1 LVSAAEESGNVSDE
15 LSIPRP
21 GYAGRRPRAAGL
33 DAGTRRLLM
42 IAGGIVAGAVVV
54 AGGANMMRH
63 RSAGEVPVVQAD
75 NRPIR
80 VKPENPGGLQVAGV
94 GNDIFSGGND
104 TDGSK
109 LAPPPEVPNPKALM
123 PPAAPPVAASVAS
136 PMAAPTAPPT
146 TASPGIAAAPPA
158 APVVREPVVAPRVA
172 PHGGT
177 HEASARSAAAKPVQP
192 APLAKP
198 APLPAAVAEKHP
210 APTGTTTTTG
220 TGKGAAV
227 QLAAL
232 SSEDAAKSEWQ
243 LLVKRM
249 PDLLGSHQ
257 PSFAKTERDGRTYWR
272 VRTGGFGDVAQ
283 ARAFCDKVRGK
294 GGGCTVADF

>member
-1 LVSAAEESGNVSDE
+1 VSDE

-42 IAGGIVAGAVVV
+42 IAGGIIAGAVVV
-54 AGGANMMRH
+54 AGGSSLIRH

-75 NRPIR
+75 SRPIR

-109 LAPPPEVPNPKALM
+109 LAPPPEVPNPKALI
-123 PPAAPPVAASVAS
+123 PPAAPP
-136 PMAAPTAPPT
+136 APPPVV
-146 TASPGIAAAPPA
+146 TAAQPSAPPA
-158 APVVREPVVAPRVA
+158 VRETVAAPRVA
-172 PHGGT
+172 APQGGT
-177 HEASARSAAAKPVQP
+177 SQHEASAAPVAVKP
-192 APLAKP
+192 APAAPPVAKP
-198 APLPAAVAEKHP
+198 APLPAAAASEKHP
-210 APTGTTTTTG
+210 AAN
-220 TGKGAAV
+220 GKGATI

-243 LLVKRM
+243 LLLKRM
-249 PDLLGSHQ
+249 PDLLGGHQ
-257 PSFAKTERDGRTYWR
+257 PSFAKTEHDGRTYWR

-283 ARAFCDKVRGK
+283 ARVFCDKVRGK
-294 GGGCTVADF
+294 GGGCTIADF